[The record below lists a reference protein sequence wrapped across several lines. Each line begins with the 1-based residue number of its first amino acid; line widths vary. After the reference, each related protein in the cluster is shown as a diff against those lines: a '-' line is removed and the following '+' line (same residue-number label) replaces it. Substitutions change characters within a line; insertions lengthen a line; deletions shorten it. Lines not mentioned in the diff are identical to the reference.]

1 MWPEKPMSCH
11 RQAIHWP
18 FRPLNSFNLYQA

>member
-1 MWPEKPMSCH
+1 MRPEKPMSCPSL
-11 RQAIHWP
+11 AIHWP